1 MLKVVHGKVDVSG
14 AAAPIREAAWPA
26 PFASEL
32 EYNSPA
38 HGPWNIVHTGMLI
51 PGSHQIY
58 ICAPNCNRGVVLT
71 AAEMNALDRFST
83 VFLQEHNFV
92 DGDMEDLMIEGVTDI
107 LNRLPRKP
115 SCVLLFTVCVH
126 HFLGT
131 DIPMVYRVLR
141 RRFPD
146 IPFIE
151 CYMDPIKQ
159 KGDRS
164 PDQFLRK
171 AMYSVLEKRPQSRR
185 SVSVIGGDFAL
196 DSTCELAELVRAAG
210 CELRELPRCQTYE
223 AFQALS
229 ESKLYVYT
237 YPNAKLGAEDLA
249 RRLEANCLYLPSCF
263 GYEEIGVQL
272 DTLAD
277 ALGAARV
284 DKTAKI
290 AECEA
295 ALARAKAV
303 IGDAPVVLDYTFHP
317 RPLGLAR
324 LLLSHGFRV
333 TKVYLDAFNGEERAD
348 YDWLQTHAPN
358 LMIYSTIHVK
368 MREMPR
374 QHREKTL
381 AIGQK
386 AAYFN
391 ATNHFVN
398 LVQGGGLHGF
408 DGICRTAGMMI
419 EAFETEKDGKALIPR
434 KGLGCACCL

>member
-1 MLKVVHGKVDVSG
+1 MLKMVHGKVDVSG
-14 AAAPIREAAWPA
+14 AAVPIGEAAWPA

-38 HGPWNIVHTGMLI
+38 HGPWNIVHMGMLI
-51 PGSHQIY
+51 PGAHQIY
-58 ICAPNCNRGVVLT
+58 VCAPNCNRGVVLT
-71 AAEMNALDRFST
+71 AAEMNAIDRFST

-107 LNRLPRKP
+107 LNRLPEKP

-141 RRFPD
+141 QRFPD

-171 AMYSVLEKRPQSRR
+171 AMYTVLEKRPQSQR

-196 DSTCELAELVRAAG
+196 DDTCELAELVRAAG
-210 CELRELPRCQTYE
+210 RELKELPRCKTYE
-223 AFQALS
+223 EFLTLS
-229 ESKLYVYT
+229 ESDLYVYT
-237 YPNAKLGAEDLA
+237 YPNARLGAEELS
-249 RRLEANCLYLPSCF
+249 RRLGGRCLYLPACF
-263 GYEEIGVQL
+263 DYEEISAQL

-277 ALGAARV
+277 ALGIPPV
-284 DKTAKI
+284 DTVAKI
-290 AECEA
+290 AGCEA
-295 ALARAKAV
+295 ALAKAKSV

-333 TKVYLDAFNGEERAD
+333 TKVYLDAFNGEERSD
-348 YDWLQTHAPN
+348 YDWLRANAPD
-358 LMIYSTIHVK
+358 LMIYSTIQVK

-374 QHREKTL
+374 EHREKTL

-398 LVQGGGLHGF
+398 LVEGAGLYGF
-408 DGICRTAGMMI
+408 DGICRTAQLMI
-419 EAFETEKDGKALIPR
+419 EAFETEKDGKTLIPR